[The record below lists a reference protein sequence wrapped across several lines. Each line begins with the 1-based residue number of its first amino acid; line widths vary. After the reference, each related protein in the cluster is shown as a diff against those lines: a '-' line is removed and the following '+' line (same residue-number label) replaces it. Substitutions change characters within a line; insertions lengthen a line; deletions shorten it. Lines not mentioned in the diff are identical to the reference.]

1 MRQVNLNGIDLN
13 LLPPLEALLRLRNV
27 TEAALAAG
35 LSQPAMSRTLAR
47 LRDLLDDPLLVR
59 IGRDYVLT
67 PKALALQ
74 PELRN
79 AMQRVSG
86 LFDFS
91 AFDPAL
97 EKRLVR
103 FAGADVHT
111 VLFFPALMKRLAKDA
126 PGIEIAVEPYAPD
139 LFNRMNDGTL
149 DFAFALAD
157 TPLPR
162 GAASA
167 PLGRDELALVMRR
180 GHPAAKSKCALE
192 DYARLGHVGVRIFG
206 DGVSEI
212 DRQLAAHGLK
222 REMKLIT
229 PHFMAAMA
237 AVSETDLVTTISRRL
252 AEHFAKT
259 FGLVVMDSPLAN
271 TEMRETIVYP
281 QVRKDDRFLRWF
293 VGIMQDVSAYAKINL
308 A

>member
-27 TEAALAAG
+27 TEAAEAGG

-67 PKALALQ
+67 PKAQMLQ
-74 PELRN
+74 PEVRLT
-79 AMQRVSG
+79 MQRLSG

-91 AFDPAL
+91 AFDPSQ
-97 EKRLVR
+97 EKRLAR

-111 VLFFPALMKRLAKDA
+111 IMFFPPLMRRLERDA
-126 PGIEIAVEPYAPD
+126 PGIEIAVEPYSSE
-139 LFNRMNDGTL
+139 LFSRMNDGTL

-162 GAASA
+162 GAASE
-167 PLGRDELALVMRR
+167 PLGHDYLALVMRR
-180 GHPAAKSKCALE
+180 NHPAAKAKCTLK

-212 DRQLAAHGLK
+212 DRQLATLGLK

-229 PHFMAAMA
+229 PHFMAALA
-237 AVSETDLVTTISRRL
+237 TVSQTDLVTTISRRL
-252 AEHFAKT
+252 AEKFAKT
-259 FGLVVMDSPLAN
+259 YGLIVLEPPLTN
-271 TEMRETIVYP
+271 IEMRETVVYP
-281 QVRKDDRFLRWF
+281 QVRKDDKFLRWM
-293 VGIMQDVSAYAKINL
+293 VAVMQDVAAGL
-308 A
+308 